1 MAKTIYPGNY
11 VNRLSGYQNQAV
23 LAEPGRAFYQV
34 LGYALITATG
44 ANSWPITIPSPD
56 LRADDKPRPDRVG
69 LVIPIGAQLYSI
81 GFRIPDM
88 RRDRSVGVATSGLV
102 GANTNRLKL
111 ADAVA
116 NDNTITAANVAT
128 SSALAP
134 VASATITPRQVRQS
148 LITPVALTAA
158 ETLLLMTTD
167 STGTVA
173 GSNLTSD
180 LIGGTPIIVEVN
192 YMLDDDVAGLEDV
205 KLPFRVEN

>member
-1 MAKTIYPGNY
+1 MAKTIFPGNY
-11 VNRLSGYQNQAV
+11 TNRLSGYQNQAV

-34 LGYALITATG
+34 LGYALVTATG

-69 LVIPIGAQLYSI
+69 LVIPVGAQLYSI

-88 RRDRSVGVATSGLV
+88 RRDRSVGTAISGLV
-102 GANTNRLKL
+102 GTNTNRLKL

-128 SSALAP
+128 SSVAAP
-134 VASATITPRQVRQS
+134 VASGTITPRQVRQS

-180 LIGGTPIIVEVN
+180 QVGGTPIIVEVN

-205 KLPFRVEN
+205 RLPFRVEN